1 MDKLVCTDCWRRD
14 NLSFAQRLDPA
25 FISPG
30 PVHRCPAHLTLQ
42 QELPGGP
49 GDAPAAA

>member
-1 MDKLVCTDCWRRD
+1 MDEPVCTDCWRRD

-30 PVHRCPAHLTLQ
+30 PVHRCAAHLTQQ
-42 QELPGGP
+42 QEPP
-49 GDAPAAA
+49 GDPGRTPQAA